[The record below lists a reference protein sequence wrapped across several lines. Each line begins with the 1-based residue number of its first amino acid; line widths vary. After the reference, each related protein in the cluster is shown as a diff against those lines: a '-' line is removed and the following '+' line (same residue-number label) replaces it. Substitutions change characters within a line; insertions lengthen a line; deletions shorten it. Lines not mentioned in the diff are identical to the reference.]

1 MFGFIH
7 SRQLPNRVLVLSS
20 MPSSKKGF
28 MNLAES
34 GCSDFY
40 TSMGRQFNEKNPD
53 VLWSKYKGCADAL
66 SRLKNLVAKRGG
78 VFVQDFSVKDLQK
91 ANDYDVVIII
101 AHHSDDSDEIELS
114 GGMVGTKQLVNAIP
128 LGTQTVFDV
137 TSCYSSYLIPKLKA
151 RLPESRIIGISS
163 ATSLALR
170 LYVLEKVIN
179 VLSSRSE
186 TNYLD
191 ALRTVISS
199 LPREYGIPRDFNPA
213 IYLGGKQQSSVFS
226 PKEAI
231 PGEDFIVSI
240 FIHRDKDAQR
250 AEIEAKM
257 MDDSIEKRGSKSLS
271 FPLRDGDVLEFQLSC
286 PHLKKGEFSI
296 DKNRKKV
303 IWDGDICSVE
313 FVVSVSPDCS
323 ISAFV
328 GKIKICVNK
337 IPAGDMVFKTQI
349 VQRKE
354 GRTSQDSA
362 PFTFSPYNQQE
373 EMSLAKKE
381 LLEKLDERI
390 NELRQAPDKNREE
403 LEICV
408 RCRELLSSP
417 VSKGKNRVFQVFVS
431 STSDMAN
438 YRKIIKER
446 VEACE
451 MYPDMYENWGQGTAY
466 PRDVCCQH
474 VLNSDIFVCILGPK
488 YGFIEPIWNKS
499 MTEIEYRVA
508 QQAGIPILVY
518 IPDKY
523 EESIKQLP
531 EDERKKS
538 IRQNHLI
545 EEIKNSRMVG
555 MFPNELGLSLLAN
568 AELLTL
574 KHELQS

>member
-1 MFGFIH
+1 MD
-7 SRQLPNRVLVLSS
+7 
-20 MPSSKKGF
+20 
-28 MNLAES
+28 LADC
-34 GCSDFY
+34 GRSDFY
-40 TSMGRQFNEKNPD
+40 NSLERQFKEKNPSA
-53 VLWSKYKGCADAL
+53 LWGKYKSSADAL
-66 SRLKNLVAKRGG
+66 CRLRSLITRRSG
-78 VFVQDFSVKDLQK
+78 VFVQDFSVKDLEK
-91 ANDYDVVIII
+91 ANVFDVVIII
-101 AHHSDDSDEIELS
+101 AHHSDNSDEIELS
-114 GGMVGTKQLVNAIP
+114 GGMVGTKQIVDAIP
-128 LGTQTVFDV
+128 IGTQAVFDV

-199 LPREYGIPRDFNPA
+199 LPKEYGIPYDFNPA
-213 IYLGGKQQSSVFS
+213 IFLGGKQQSTVFS
-226 PKEAI
+226 PKEAV

-257 MDDSIEKRGSKSLS
+257 MDDSIERRGCKSLS
-271 FPLRDGDVLEFQLSC
+271 FPLRNGDVLEFQLSC
-286 PHLKKGEFSI
+286 SHLKEGGFSI

-323 ISAFV
+323 LSAFV

-337 IPAGDMVFKTQI
+337 IPVGDMVFKTLI

-362 PFTFSPYNQQE
+362 PFTFSPFNQQE

-390 NELRQAPDKNREE
+390 NELRQNPNKSHEE
-403 LEICV
+403 LDICI

-417 VSKGKNRVFQVFVS
+417 VTKGKNRVFQVFVS

-531 EDERKKS
+531 EEERKKS
-538 IRQNHLI
+538 IRQNQLI